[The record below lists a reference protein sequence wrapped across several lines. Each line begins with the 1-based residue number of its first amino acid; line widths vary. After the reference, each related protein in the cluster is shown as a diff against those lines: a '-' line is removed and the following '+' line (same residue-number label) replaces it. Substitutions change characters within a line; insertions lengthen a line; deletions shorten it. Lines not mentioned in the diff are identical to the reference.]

1 MIDKTLVQLQKTL
14 GIALTVVGVCG
25 SLPLQSQATPVQVQ
39 SALLIDSATTPGQ
52 ATQPSF
58 FRVQVAQLGKQQASR
73 RVDYTFNNPKR
84 LKDRGAPA
92 PGKRI
97 GGGSRSGGG
106 CPKASQF
113 LTALVPVILSTPND
127 SVLGLTFTN
136 RPTFWFYFPFSFS
149 STQPVV
155 FALKDDEENII
166 YQTELSGSGTKPG
179 VVGFKLPD
187 NVQPLE
193 VNKRYK
199 WHLTIYCNREELSDF
214 RTVDG
219 WVERVALD
227 RSFQQELERATPQQ
241 KLGLYAREGIWH
253 EAVTTLAE
261 QRRQKPND
269 VTLKQEWDKLL
280 QGVDLAAIAPEPITS
295 MLIPKK

>member
-1 MIDKTLVQLQKTL
+1 MNDKTLVQLQKIL
-14 GIALTVVGVCG
+14 GIGLTVAGVCG
-25 SLPLQSQATPVQVQ
+25 NVALPSQATVVPVQ
-39 SALLIDSATTPGQ
+39 SALSTGSTTTPEQ

-58 FRVQVAQLGKQQASR
+58 FMPQVAQLGKQQASR
-73 RVDYTFNNPKR
+73 RVDYTFTKPKR

-97 GGGSRSGGG
+97 GGGSRGG
-106 CPKASQF
+106 CPRANQF
-113 LTALVPVILSTPND
+113 LTALVPVIPNTPND

-136 RPTFWFYFPFSFS
+136 RPTFWFYLPYSFS
-149 STQPVV
+149 STRPVV
-155 FALKDDEENII
+155 FALKDDRENII
-166 YQTELSGSGTKPG
+166 YQTELSGSGTRPS

-187 NVQPLE
+187 NMQPLE

-199 WHLTIYCNREELSDF
+199 WHLTIYCDREELSDF
-214 RTVDG
+214 RSVEG

-227 RSFQQELERATPQQ
+227 RSFQQELAAATPQQ
-241 KLGLYAREGIWH
+241 KLGLYAREGIWY

-269 VTLKQEWDKLL
+269 DSLKQEWDKLM
-280 QGVDLAAIAPEPITS
+280 QGVDLGAIAPEPITS
-295 MLIPKK
+295 MLTPKK